1 MFGSEFSRISMA
13 SKQTGSG
20 HLAMNE
26 RIEELAYQSGIALGN
41 NYAEGSRRDLLEK
54 FAELIIRECT
64 DRCGSQADQRNILK
78 SFGLE
83 VESNIKYPSPERD
96 GSVNSQ
102 YEREY
107 NLPKG

>member
-1 MFGSEFSRISMA
+1 
-13 SKQTGSG
+13 
-20 HLAMNE
+20 MNE
-26 RIEELAYQSGIALGN
+26 RIRQLAEQAGFIDRGTNHTAYMN
-41 NYAEGSRRDLLEK
+41 FDHEK
-54 FAELIIRECT
+54 FAELLIRECA

-83 VESNIKYPSPERD
+83 VESNIKYTASERN

-107 NLPKG
+107 NLPKD

>member
-1 MFGSEFSRISMA
+1 MNDRIRDFMTEAGISVEYVINT
-13 SKQTGSG
+13 KQ
-20 HLAMNE
+20 
-26 RIEELAYQSGIALGN
+26 IVV
-41 NYAEGSRRDLLEK
+41 LEK
-54 FAELIIRECT
+54 FAELIVRECA
-64 DRCGSQADQRNILK
+64 DRCGSQADQRNILR

-83 VESNIKYPSPERD
+83 VESNIKYTASERN

>member
-1 MFGSEFSRISMA
+1 MNQRI
-13 SKQTGSG
+13 K
-20 HLAMNE
+20 
-26 RIEELAYQSGIALGN
+26 ELAEQAGFIDRGTNHTAYMN
-41 NYAEGSRRDLLEK
+41 FDHEK
-54 FAELIIRECT
+54 FAELLIRECA

-83 VESNIKYPSPERD
+83 VESNIKYTASERN

-107 NLPKG
+107 NLPKD

>member
-1 MFGSEFSRISMA
+1 
-13 SKQTGSG
+13 
-20 HLAMNE
+20 MNE
-26 RIEELAYQSGIALGN
+26 RIRELAEQSFDIIKDNRGRVDYSADSYGI
-41 NYAEGSRRDLLEK
+41 EK
-54 FAELIIRECT
+54 FAELLIRECT

-83 VESNIKYPSPERD
+83 VESNIKYTASERN

-107 NLPKG
+107 NLPKD